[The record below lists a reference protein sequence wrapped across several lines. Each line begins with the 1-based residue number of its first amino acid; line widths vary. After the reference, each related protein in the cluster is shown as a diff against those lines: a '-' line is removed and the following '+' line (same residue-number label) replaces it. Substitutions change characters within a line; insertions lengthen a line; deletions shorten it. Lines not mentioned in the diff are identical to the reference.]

1 MGEVYWSKVKKIAI
15 DEIGYTEG
23 PNNWTKYAKD
33 LDAISYF
40 NSPKQNVAWCCTFT
54 AWAIWRAS
62 DPDPKGTALAA
73 QYQPYKDNCG
83 CGVSW
88 NARYYKDKGK
98 FFTTPKE
105 GDVFFTKG
113 FNHTGFVSCV
123 NNDGTFS
130 TIEGNHDNQVA
141 SVLRKVSDME
151 GFGRPWYTAEPD
163 PEPKKKMVY
172 VDISVPEDCE
182 VKVNIDYHQE
192 G

>member
-1 MGEVYWSKVKKIAI
+1 MGEVYWSKVKACAI
-15 DEIGYTEG
+15 NEIGYTEG

-40 NSPKQNVAWCCTFT
+40 NTPKQNVAWCCTFT
-54 AWAIWRAS
+54 SWCLWKTA

-83 CGVSW
+83 CSVSW

-98 FFTTPKE
+98 FFTSPKE

-123 NNDGTFS
+123 NGDGTFS
-130 TIEGNHDNQVA
+130 TVEGNHNDQVA

-163 PEPKKKMVY
+163 PEPKKKHVY
-172 VDISVPEDCE
+172 VDISAPEGCE
-182 VKVNIDYHQE
+182 VIVNIDYHQE